1 VAGFF
6 VAALMVLSI
15 GDAPVLLWLV
25 FPVACFFAAYSPGA
39 IHFVVGQAAFTVMVV
54 TLFSL
59 IDAPGFA
66 TAVVRVETVSLGAV
80 TAAVLSLVLWP
91 RGGRTALGHAV
102 AGVYRAAAA
111 GARTFVTGTEQARR
125 AAEADLAVAWRQAEA
140 AFSALLAEHDEAI
153 DTTAWAA
160 VLQPPMLVRSLLSG
174 LVLPVPDLANGCQTA
189 VEISRCGRRSSTSS
203 VSGSIFWCRYPM
215 RPAFQS
221 GPSCCRSAS
230 VGTALPCWSAAKS
243 ENWSRSSR
251 LSAVPRSWA

>member
-1 VAGFF
+1 
-6 VAALMVLSI
+6 
-15 GDAPVLLWLV
+15 
-25 FPVACFFAAYSPGA
+25 
-39 IHFVVGQAAFTVMVV
+39 MVV

-59 IDAPGFA
+59 IAAPGFA

-125 AAEADLAVAWRQAEA
+125 AAEADLAAAWRQAEA

-189 VEISRCGRRSSTSS
+189 VEAVAARRQMVVERLASVPADLEPGQAAGRRDVPARPPLDIDRELERCIAASAGDAAAMHAALSTIGWS
-203 VSGSIFWCRYPM
+203 VWIDRLSTHLDRA
-215 RPAFQS
+215 RPALDS
-221 GPSCCRSAS
+221 VAAASAP
-230 VGTALPCWSAAKS
+230 GAWF
-243 ENWSRSSR
+243 RR
-251 LSAVPRSWA
+251 